1 MWVDKGAENVV
12 PYWWAR
18 KRWAHRNGPGEGRMD
33 ERKVHT
39 MEKKTTNTNKTNTTT
54 NAAALWAGP
63 DRLPVREMVMT
74 ALEYIQAE
82 SITVPA
88 YQRGDVWDATAD
100 KRLLD
105 SMLRGLP
112 LPNVIL
118 VEVIDQGKRLLL
130 LVDGLQ
136 RRLSVGRAYYGLLAV
151 ADDPDAAHVVR
162 EEARHMAEYIAQAPI
177 RATVVTADVSAA
189 ALLFARL
196 NAGRPLKAA
205 ERGRAALPEAVLEG
219 LRPWEAWYS
228 EAMGGASRIGGT
240 TVIAAA
246 MCLAAAHVAA
256 PGKATSSGATAARQ
270 LAAYKGPIPA
280 PDAKALGVIL
290 EGIQGMA
297 PGARTGGAWA
307 LAPSRLTPLYL
318 AVREGAVSTAA
329 GVRYVLAHVLDVAE
343 RAEAVRDSSSGP
355 KATTARLKAIRDT
368 AAQYRRGK
376 AQTQAPE
383 EPEVAA
389 ARESLLGRLAQD
401 GEEV

>member
-1 MWVDKGAENVV
+1 M
-12 PYWWAR
+12 
-18 KRWAHRNGPGEGRMD
+18 
-33 ERKVHT
+33 T
-39 MEKKTTNTNKTNTTT
+39 
-54 NAAALWAGP
+54 
-63 DRLPVREMVMT
+63 MT
-74 ALEYIQAE
+74 AAEYIGAE

-88 YQRGDVWDATAD
+88 YQRGDVWDAAAD

-118 VEVIDQGKRLLL
+118 VEVIDQGKRLML

-136 RRLSVGRAYYGLLAV
+136 RRLSIGRAYYGLLAV
-151 ADDPDAAHVVR
+151 ADDTDAAPDVR
-162 EEARHMAEYIAQAPI
+162 EEARLKAEYIAAAPI

-270 LAAYKGPIPA
+270 LAAYKGAIPA
-280 PDAKALGVIL
+280 PDGKALEVITEGVRS
-290 EGIQGMA
+290 MA

-307 LAPSRLTPLYL
+307 LAPARLIPLYL
-318 AVREGAVSTAA
+318 AVREGAISTAA
-329 GVRYVLAHVLDVAE
+329 GVKYVLSHLLDTAD
-343 RAEAVRDSSSGP
+343 RADALRDSSSGP
-355 KATTARLKAIRDT
+355 KATTARLKAVRDT

-376 AQTQAPE
+376 TPAPAQE